1 MPANRQQTNLPESL
15 KHKAKTKDA
24 KTKEK
29 EKDPEEK
36 KATVRNRTP
45 VTKASSAVNTAVN
58 EFNKLKGQRVA
69 CEDKLKSLVT
79 AEAEAKDAVL
89 KARAEYDRLTTI
101 T

>member
-1 MPANRQQTNLPESL
+1 MPANRQQTNLPASL
-15 KHKAKTKDA
+15 KHKA

-45 VTKASSAVNTAVN
+45 VTKASSLVNAAVN
-58 EFNKLKGQRVA
+58 EFNKLKDQLML
-69 CEDKLKSLVT
+69 CEGKLKDLEART
-79 AEAEAKDAVL
+79 AKAKDAVL